1 MLDLI
6 PDYIRDV
13 SYCFLPHKLAQSTVW
28 LDFNFLRVMQ
38 WFDLPLNA
46 DVTAETVIWLIW
58 HIALIATWLAASY
71 SEYATLLC
79 PHCVRLKQQTKRN
92 NNIPSGA
99 RPLYNPARYIFQY
112 ISKYSSAPCDE
123 GRTVGEVQGHADAL
137 VARRGAVWR
146 SLMYPCHENHSP
158 YRLFYVKST
167 ITEGEKTKLSLL
179 WSFVFIALYVET
191 LFQKM

>member
-1 MLDLI
+1 MRTRHGWNCNMTNMTHCID
-6 PDYIRDV
+6 
-13 SYCFLPHKLAQSTVW
+13 C
-28 LDFNFLRVMQ
+28 N
-38 WFDLPLNA
+38 
-46 DVTAETVIWLIW
+46 VISCIAFWVC
-58 HIALIATWLAASY
+58 HPSHVRIALDWNNRQ
-71 SEYATLLC
+71 SETITSR
-79 PHCVRLKQQTKRN
+79 PVRT
-92 NNIPSGA
+92 
-99 RPLYNPARYIFQY
+99 LYNPARYIFQY

-146 SLMYPCHENHSP
+146 SLMYPCHENRSP

-191 LFQKM
+191 LFQRM